1 MSEEETPNET
11 KAQLAERLKG
21 AVQEALG
28 SDALPNPD
36 GWRIEGVKLVAMRG
50 GDKRLDEN
58 VDPALVFALP
68 DRTLTI
74 AVLQTDPSKSAFR
87 RTPRY
92 DIMYLSKDST
102 SDQETYGLN
111 QAMLESFAAWVDA
124 WDRGVPVEPPSPGPG
139 ADGDV
144 PSGEAEAPPPPT

>member
-1 MSEEETPNET
+1 MSEETQNET
-11 KAQLAERLKG
+11 KAQFADRLVG
-21 AVQEALG
+21 VVREALG
-28 SDALPNPD
+28 SDAFPNPE
-36 GWRIEGVKLVAMRG
+36 GWRLEGVKLVAMRG
-50 GDKRLDEN
+50 GDSRLDEN

-92 DIMYLSKDST
+92 DIMYLAKDST

-111 QAMLESFAAWVDA
+111 QAMLENFATWVDA
-124 WDRGVPVEPPSPGPG
+124 WDRGVPVGSAAPEPG
-139 ADGDV
+139 ADGPALSDGATS
-144 PSGEAEAPPPPT
+144 PAGPT